1 MSTAVKKTISLPADL
16 ARDTEAVA
24 CAQGKTVS
32 TVIQEALRGSRIA
45 RRLQDAALQRITE
58 ERDELCQSSRI
69 SVIAGCLAE
78 REQRPAAL
86 AVASLQRFKA
96 HALSADRPVTCW
108 AMARC

>member
-32 TVIQEALRGSRIA
+32 TVIQEALRDSRIA

-69 SVIAGCLAE
+69 SVQGCLAE

-108 AMARC
+108 AMARG